1 MLVSEQFPEVAS
13 LSPFSRV
20 GPRALPPVM
29 RFGGKWPCSLSHLAS
44 LLLAF
49 VVQGIPKGKSLRPR
63 VEQVK
68 DRVRSMIVGA
78 EL

>member
-13 LSPFSRV
+13 LSPFSCV
-20 GPRALPPVM
+20 GPGALPQVM
-29 RFGGKWPCSLSHLAS
+29 RFGGKRPCSLSRLAS

-49 VVQGIPKGKSLRPR
+49 VVQGIPKGKSLRLW

-68 DRVRSMIVGA
+68 DRVRSMAVGA